1 MVQRLDTWL
10 DQAAQQREA
19 GSRVRRRRPLKPVD
33 AVQVHDGD
41 RVLVNFSGN
50 DYLGLSGHPEVAAAA
65 VNTLQS
71 GTCGAGAS
79 ALVTG
84 YRPEHQA
91 LEARLAQFLERESV
105 VLFSSGF
112 LANLAVASSLTARRD
127 TIVQDRLCHASLIDG
142 ARLSGARLLRY
153 AHLDTAAAGR
163 QLSRAGE
170 GNALLVTDGVFSMD
184 GDVAPLADLARA
196 CGQAGAWMVVD
207 DAHGFGVT
215 GPGGRGVVAS
225 AGLSQ
230 EEIPVLV
237 GTLGKACGS
246 AGAFVAGSRA
256 LVEHLVNEA
265 RSYIYTTAMPPAVA
279 AAGLA
284 GLERVIADDWRR
296 EKLCELTGLFREGAA
311 AMGWRLLPSQTPIQP
326 LLTET
331 SERALRLAEALRA
344 RGFLVVAIR
353 PPTVPEGGARL
364 RVTFSAAHKTG
375 HVEKLLEALEECR
388 DNP

>member
-33 AVQVHDGD
+33 AVRVHDGD

-170 GNALLVTDGVFSMD
+170 GNALLVTDGIFSMD

-230 EEIPVLV
+230 EENPVLV

-284 GLERVIADDWRR
+284 GLERVIADGWRR
-296 EKLCELTGLFREGAA
+296 EKLRELTGLFREGAA

-331 SERALRLAEALRA
+331 SEMALRLAEALRE
-344 RGFLVVAIR
+344 RGFLAVAIR

-364 RVTFSAAHKTG
+364 RVTFSAAHETG